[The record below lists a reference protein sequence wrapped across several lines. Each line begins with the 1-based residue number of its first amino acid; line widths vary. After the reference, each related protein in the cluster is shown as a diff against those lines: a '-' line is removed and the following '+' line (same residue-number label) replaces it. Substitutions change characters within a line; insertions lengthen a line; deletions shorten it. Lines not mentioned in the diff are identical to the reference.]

1 MQLAKPKL
9 EHEFNESMQR
19 EVTEFLFNHY
29 RVHFQSRPALAQAY
43 ACIPQVWH
51 WQPLTQSLCHTWW
64 LPQICWLS
72 VR

>member
-9 EHEFNESMQR
+9 EHDFNESMQR

-43 ACIPQVWH
+43 ARIPQVWH
-51 WQPLTQSLCHTWW
+51 WRP
-64 LPQICWLS
+64 
-72 VR
+72 